1 MFELF
6 LETTPDTTGYMYLGY
21 GVFFGV
27 MILYLGSLILRHRNL
42 QQDLETLKEIEDQSS

>member
-6 LETTPDTTGYMYLGY
+6 LETTPDTSGYMYLGY

-27 MILYLGSLILRHRNL
+27 MIFYLGSLILRHRNL
-42 QQDLETLKEIEDQSS
+42 KQDLEALKDIEEQQP